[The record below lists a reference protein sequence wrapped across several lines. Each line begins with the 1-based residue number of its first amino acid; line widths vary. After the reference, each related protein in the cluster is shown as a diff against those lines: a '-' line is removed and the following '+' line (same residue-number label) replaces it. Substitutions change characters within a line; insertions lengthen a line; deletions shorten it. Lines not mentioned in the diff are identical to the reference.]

1 MRGLLV
7 ALLFLT
13 TSGLADPIRVYV
25 SDAGNKVFTN
35 LGTRRAAEPVQG
47 SAPASTASETD
58 YSSLVSKYA
67 EQSGIDENLVHAMIR
82 VESNYDPNAVSPK
95 GCKGLM
101 QLHPDTARRFGV
113 QDIFDPA
120 ENIQGGIKY
129 LNFLMDY
136 FKRDLKLVLA
146 AYNAGEN
153 AVTRHQGI
161 PPYRETRDYV
171 KKITARYNPAPDNQT
186 LAAAV
191 SRQHQ
196 RIYRIVHPDGR
207 VLFTN
212 TPTEVGGN

>member
-1 MRGLLV
+1 MRGFLV
-7 ALLFLT
+7 LLLFLT
-13 TSGLADPIRVYV
+13 TSGMADPIRVYV
-25 SDAGNKVFTN
+25 SDTGNKVFTN
-35 LGTRRAAEPVQG
+35 LGTRRTAEPVQETP
-47 SAPASTASETD
+47 SSVASETD
-58 YSSLVSKYA
+58 YSSLVSKYS
-67 EQSGIDENLVHAMIR
+67 ERHGVDENLVHAMIR
-82 VESNYDPNAVSPK
+82 VESNYDPDAVSPK

-113 QDIFDPA
+113 QNIFDPA
-120 ENIQGGIKY
+120 ENIEGGIKY

-153 AVTRHQGI
+153 AVTRHKGI

-171 KKITARYNPAPDNQT
+171 KKIAARYNPTPDGES
-186 LAAAV
+186 LVAAV

-196 RIYRIVHPDGR
+196 RIYRIVQPDGR

-212 TPTEVGGN
+212 TPTEAAGN